1 MTHTLPTVS
10 TAPKTNR
17 LRVYWLEAKYEFL
30 KALRMPRY
38 TVFTLVFPLM
48 FYVLF
53 SLVMNYGPVG
63 NVQAATYMLATYG
76 AFGVIGVSLFGF
88 GSSIAAERGQGWMR
102 LKRASPMPPLAY
114 FTAKLFMALLFS
126 TIVILALFTLA
137 AVFGG
142 VNMPFT
148 TWLALFAT
156 LLLGALP
163 FGAMGLMFGYLSG
176 PNSAVA
182 LLNLTYM
189 PMAFFS
195 GLWVPINVLPKFV
208 QTIAPFLPAYHY
220 SQLALSTIGGSIN
233 STVTQHV
240 LVLLA
245 FTAAFLI
252 VAVILYRRDAGKTY
266 G

>member
-1 MTHTLPTVS
+1 MIHTLPTTS
-10 TAPKTNR
+10 TTPKTHH
-17 LRVYWLEAKYEFL
+17 LRSYWLEAKYEFL
-30 KALRMPRY
+30 KALRLPRY

-53 SLVMNYGPVG
+53 SLVMNN

-76 AFGVIGVSLFGF
+76 AFGVIGASLFGF
-88 GSSIAAERGQGWMR
+88 GSSIATERGQGWMR

-114 FTAKLFMALLFS
+114 FTAKLFMALIFS
-126 TIVILALFTLA
+126 SIVILALFMLGFTLGQ
-137 AVFGG
+137 VRMGLG
-142 VNMPFT
+142 
-148 TWLALFAT
+148 TWLSLFAT

-182 LLNLTYM
+182 LLNLVYL

-195 GLWVPINVLPKFV
+195 GLWIPVNILPKFV
-208 QTIAPFLPAYHY
+208 QNIAPFLPAYHY
-220 SQLALSTIGGSIN
+220 SQLGLSTIGGSLGRN
-233 STVTQHV
+233 VGQHV
-240 LVLLA
+240 FVLLG
-245 FTAAFLI
+245 FTVAFLI
-252 VAVILYRRDAGKTY
+252 AAVILYRRDAGKTY